1 MLAKRANE
9 PLPTRRAAPFEPST
23 AAAFAARRRIDN
35 VVVDDA
41 FLVARSWSRIERWLA
56 EHAPVSYGQLNPPAE
71 RSVIAEA
78 ERALGV
84 AFPPSLVTLLGL
96 HDGVDDWKDGAYVLR
111 AKFLPGNYRLLPLA
125 DIVRHGQMLT
135 EIVLSSE
142 EKTGTD
148 QVGWWWHPSW
158 VPFADAVW
166 AGCLF
171 TDQRDGGEG
180 PVGDHAADGGA
191 SPDRW
196 PSLAVLLTQFADAV
210 DSGGHVGDYRP
221 RVVDGGLEWEN
232 TFTWTYSPPHNARLD
247 ASGAPRSEPY
257 QE

>member
-1 MLAKRANE
+1 LAKTANE
-9 PLPTRRAAPFEPST
+9 PLPTRRATRFEPST

-35 VVVDDA
+35 VGVDDA

-71 RSVIAEA
+71 GSAIAEA

-125 DIVRHGQMLT
+125 DIVRHSRMLT
-135 EIVLSSE
+135 EIVLLSE
-142 EKTGTD
+142 E

-166 AGCLF
+166 AGCLY

-180 PVGDHAADGGA
+180 SVGDQAADGGA

-196 PSLAVLLTQFADAV
+196 PSLAVMLTQFADAV
-210 DSGGHVGDYRP
+210 EAGGCVGDYRP
-221 RVVDGGLEWEN
+221 RVIDGGLEWED
-232 TFTWTYSPPHNARLD
+232 TFAPSYSPPRNARLD
-247 ASGAPRSEPY
+247 AFGAPRSEPY
-257 QE
+257 RD